1 MVTLLLLTL
10 NQYERIVL
18 GMLQIAGL
26 TLSSTNSA
34 TADGKWVRLDGVHV
48 THEARAGEH

>member
-1 MVTLLLLTL
+1 MLLTL
-10 NQYERIVL
+10 NRYERIVS

-26 TLSSTNSA
+26 TRFSTNSA